1 MRSYGRIRQMPL
13 FATCT
18 IANAISALC
27 APPGVRTVA
36 PWFRAIR
43 LRVDT
48 LANSRLACRLPGV
61 GNAASPSAGA
71 ILGVLRAR
79 AGLPR
84 CSGALR
90 RVWSRI
96 WRVRATAC
104 AAAQLRPHSASA
116 TAAVRRRIRRADGFK
131 QAMAPAWHGGRAPL
145 KVRRS
150 VCCSCNRVPDG
161 LHHHRP

>member
-1 MRSYGRIRQMPL
+1 MNSSNTPFCNLYNRKCDFSPL
-13 FATCT
+13 R
-18 IANAISALC
+18 L
-27 APPGVRTVA
+27 PGVRTVA

-71 ILGVLRAR
+71 MLGVLRER

-96 WRVRATAC
+96 WRVRAAAY

-116 TAAVRRRIRRADGFK
+116 TAAVRRRIRRADGFNL
-131 QAMAPAWHGGRAPL
+131 AMAAWHGMADALR
-145 KVRRS
+145 
-150 VCCSCNRVPDG
+150 
-161 LHHHRP
+161 